1 LQNAIAKVGIINIS
15 NQTKMKSS
23 LTTKELLET
32 YYKGFAQKKDWDSVL
47 SDDFKFIGGD
57 MTKTTPLVGK
67 SKYVEVIKRFSQ
79 LFTTMRVK
87 EMIVDGDNAC
97 VIGNYD
103 YVFPNGK
110 IINGDVAELWK
121 VKNGKL
127 DLLTIFFDT
136 LTFSVNSK

>member
-1 LQNAIAKVGIINIS
+1 
-15 NQTKMKSS
+15 MKSS
-23 LTTKELLET
+23 LTTRELLET

-47 SDDFKFIGGD
+47 SEDFKFIGGD

-110 IINGDVAELWK
+110 SINGNVAEIWK

-127 DLLTIFFDT
+127 DSLTIFFDT
-136 LTFSVNSK
+136 LTFSVNTK